1 MLIFVPHEQDS
12 ENDAHLILSEW
23 TIRTAAGGIPLCAS
37 MVIYLKGLIEQ
48 GKLLASGPL
57 KNTPLRAGFLIF
69 RAETR
74 DEVQSMIGADPFARE
89 CLIAHLDIQAMGP
102 VVRAA
107 QQLLKP

>member
-1 MLIFVPHEQDS
+1 MHIYIVRMDHPDGSGWNTFVREH
-12 ENDAHLILSEW
+12 
-23 TIRTAAGGIPLCAS
+23 
-37 MVIYLKGLIEQ
+37 VIYLKGLIEQ

-89 CLIAHLDIQAMGP
+89 GLIAHLDIQHWDPLFG
-102 VVRAA
+102 
-107 QQLLKP
+107 QLRSYSSHNASGDLKDLID